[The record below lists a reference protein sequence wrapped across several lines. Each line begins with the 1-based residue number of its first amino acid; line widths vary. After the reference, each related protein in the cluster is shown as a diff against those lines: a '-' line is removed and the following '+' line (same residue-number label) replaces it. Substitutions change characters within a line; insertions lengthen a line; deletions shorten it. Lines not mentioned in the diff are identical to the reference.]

1 MIGTDLISTG
11 RCGVWRA
18 QARLTDAAL
27 LSPAE
32 RARLARLRQP
42 ADQRRMITA
51 WTLAR
56 TLLGAVLDVP
66 PSAVPVRRHCAECG
80 GTDHGKPLVDGWHF
94 SLSHSGE
101 FVAVAVTQ
109 TAPVGVDL
117 EYADRASDLSRL
129 VRTLFA
135 PGEAASA
142 EPRDLLRTWVRKESV
157 TKAVGT
163 GVGTPFN
170 TFAVGGHPPTLIAWP
185 ADPTLPART
194 TLADLTRHPAY
205 PAAVTV
211 LAPDIEITEHDGD
224 DLLHRALGDPGR

>member
-1 MIGTDLISTG
+1 MIGTDLIGTG
-11 RCGVWRA
+11 RCGVWWA

-27 LSPAE
+27 LSSAE
-32 RARLARLRQP
+32 GARLARLRQP

-66 PSAVPVRRHCAECG
+66 PSAIPVRRHCAECG

-109 TAPVGVDL
+109 AASVGIDL
-117 EYADRASDLSRL
+117 EYADRARDISRL

-142 EPRDLLRTWVRKESV
+142 DPRDLLRTWVRKESV

-163 GVGTPFN
+163 GLGTPFN
-170 TFAVGGHPPTLIAWP
+170 TFAVGGYPAALLTWP
-185 ADPTLPART
+185 DDPALAART
-194 TLADLTRHPAY
+194 TLADLTRQSAY

-211 LAPDIEITEHDGD
+211 LAPDVEITEHDGD
-224 DLLHRALGDPGR
+224 DFLHRALGDPGR